1 MKHSF
6 RQHLKSMQEAEWQK
20 LISLIPKIKTT
31 KRFGVIH
38 FEESQGPNQEESP
51 ALPTI
56 KPASIVEEYSRLI
69 KELKLISFLD
79 DWDEGY
85 ELLNDAETDFKQL
98 DLYKLCLFFSLIE
111 RTSRFEEGYLIEC
124 FETGK
129 ILKIITAIKEKVSLQ
144 KGISSE
150 NSSGQPGYLT

>member
-1 MKHSF
+1 MKKSF
-6 RQHLKSMQEAEWQK
+6 RQHLNSLQETEWQK
-20 LISLIPKIKTT
+20 LINLIPKIKATR
-31 KRFGVIH
+31 KFSVIH
-38 FEESQGPNQEESP
+38 LEVRPDHLNETAP
-51 ALPTI
+51 ALPRI
-56 KPASIVEEYSRLI
+56 KPASIVEEYSNLI

-85 ELLNDAETDFKQL
+85 ELLNDPDSDFKQV

-129 ILKIITAIKEKVSLQ
+129 ILKILTAIKEKVSPQ
-144 KGISSE
+144 
-150 NSSGQPGYLT
+150 